1 MMHTNIRLNR
11 DERATQIEAL
21 PSNLLPTIV
30 QSRASLSK
38 RVKSQSSKR
47 IVANLNQDNKL
58 IHQKSTRK
66 LSKEQKEE
74 EGSNKKADLLES
86 LLVKKQGVL
95 ENSGGKPS
103 TIRSK
108 LFSLKTP
115 SRSQA
120 RIP

>member
-47 IVANLNQDNKL
+47 IVANLNQDIKL

>member
-1 MMHTNIRLNR
+1 MLHTNIRLNR

-47 IVANLNQDNKL
+47 IVASLNQDNKL
-58 IHQKSTRK
+58 IHQKSTHK

-74 EGSNKKADLLES
+74 
-86 LLVKKQGVL
+86 
-95 ENSGGKPS
+95 
-103 TIRSK
+103 
-108 LFSLKTP
+108 
-115 SRSQA
+115 
-120 RIP
+120 

>member
-1 MMHTNIRLNR
+1 MLHTNIRLNR
-11 DERATQIEAL
+11 DERATQIEVL

-58 IHQKSTRK
+58 AHQKSTRK

-74 EGSNKKADLLES
+74 
-86 LLVKKQGVL
+86 
-95 ENSGGKPS
+95 
-103 TIRSK
+103 
-108 LFSLKTP
+108 
-115 SRSQA
+115 
-120 RIP
+120 

>member
-47 IVANLNQDNKL
+47 IVANLNQDIKL

-74 EGSNKKADLLES
+74 
-86 LLVKKQGVL
+86 
-95 ENSGGKPS
+95 
-103 TIRSK
+103 
-108 LFSLKTP
+108 
-115 SRSQA
+115 
-120 RIP
+120 